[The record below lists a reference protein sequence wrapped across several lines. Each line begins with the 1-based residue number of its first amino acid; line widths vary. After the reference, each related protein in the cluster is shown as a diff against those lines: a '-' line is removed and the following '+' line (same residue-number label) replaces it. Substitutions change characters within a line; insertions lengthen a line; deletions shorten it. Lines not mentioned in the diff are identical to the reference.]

1 MSTQFRVSR
10 ASIRG
15 RELTGTVVTY
25 GELAPDFREIVRA
38 GAFGNLPGDMPV
50 NVQHDPRLPASDR
63 ATLTDSPNALTL
75 RAELLPP
82 LPGRPMGG
90 AEWLTRQGALTGL
103 SMEFN
108 TLESTSDDDGNTVV
122 LRAELVGLGL
132 VDSPAYPSSRIQ
144 LRQRAR
150 LMTLRGGIPAGQTV
164 DCRCGPGD
172 CLEALFERG
181 ALDGVTAPGRERDVL
196 AVVGEYSQAVASKNR
211 RSVRFWSD
219 GNGGLQYAVD
229 VPNTERGRALIETME
244 SVDVYGRPVID
255 LAASEFTKDGALAR
269 YSQAEIRAV
278 TIGATD
284 AAAGWTAI
292 RVADGDELPEVAQR
306 AASPKDYKRSLRKR
320 RRIML

>member
-1 MSTQFRVSR
+1 MSTQFRVSQ

-25 GELAPDFREIVRA
+25 GEVAPEFREVIRA
-38 GAFGNLPGDMPV
+38 GAFANLPDTMPV
-50 NVQHDPRLPASDR
+50 NIQHDPRLQASDR
-63 ATLTDSPNALTL
+63 AILTDSPDSLTL

-90 AEWLTRQGALTGL
+90 AEWLTRQGALAGL
-103 SMEFN
+103 SMEFH
-108 TLESTSDDDGNTVV
+108 TLKSSTDDDGNNVV

-181 ALDGVTAPGRERDVL
+181 AMDGITAPGRERDVL
-196 AVVGEYSQAVASKNR
+196 AVVGEYSQAIASQKR
-211 RSVRFWSD
+211 RSVRFWND
-219 GNGGLQYAVD
+219 GNGGLQYAID
-229 VPNTERGRALIETME
+229 VPNSERGRALIDTME
-244 SVDVYGRPVID
+244 SVDVFGRPALD
-255 LAASEFTKDGALAR
+255 LAASDFAMDGTLAV
-269 YSQAEIRAV
+269 YSKAEIRAI

-292 RVADGDELPEVAQR
+292 RVADGDELPEPDQR
-306 AASPKDYKRSLRKR
+306 AALPKDYKNKLR
-320 RRIML
+320 RRRRTIL